1 MSDKSNLR
9 IIQRDGLNIEPY
21 SINEFEQIE
30 AAKAAEEAERARLG
44 MASQTQLDAEIAT
57 GGFQAYVEQIKRG
70 DR

>member
-9 IIQRDGLNIEPY
+9 IIQRDRLNIEPY